1 MNWVAENS
9 SQIVGL
15 LIAHLVITIPAIA
28 LSVMVAVPLG
38 RLAHASGRAR
48 GSILATTG
56 ILYAIPS
63 LPLLIVIPAVLGLPL
78 RSAATM
84 IIALTVYGVAL
95 LTRTAADAFAS
106 VPREVLAAADA
117 TGHTS
122 GARFVHVELPLAMP
136 VLIAGTRVVAMS
148 TIGLATIG
156 ALIGIPS
163 LGSLLTDGFQRGIAA
178 EVATGI
184 ILTLA
189 LAAVVDG
196 SLWFVGRVSQPW
208 ARAARAS
215 RRVAA

>member
-1 MNWVAENS
+1 MNWVAANTG
-9 SQIVGL
+9 QIVAL
-15 LIAHLVITIPAIA
+15 LLAHVAITIPAIL
-28 LSVMVAVPLG
+28 LSVAVAVPLG
-38 RLAHASGRAR
+38 RLAQASGRAR
-48 GSILATTG
+48 GGILATTG

-95 LTRTAADAFAS
+95 LARTAADAFAS
-106 VPREVLAAADA
+106 VPAEVAAAATA
-117 TGHTS
+117 TGHAPGS
-122 GARFVHVELPLAMP
+122 RFLHVELPLAMP

-163 LGSLLTDGFQRGIAA
+163 LGSLLTDGFQRGIAV
-178 EVATGI
+178 EVTTGI
-184 ILTLA
+184 VLTLA

-196 SLWFVGRVSQPW
+196 ALWLVGRFSQPW
-208 ARAARAS
+208 TRVVRTVKDAS
-215 RRVAA
+215 L